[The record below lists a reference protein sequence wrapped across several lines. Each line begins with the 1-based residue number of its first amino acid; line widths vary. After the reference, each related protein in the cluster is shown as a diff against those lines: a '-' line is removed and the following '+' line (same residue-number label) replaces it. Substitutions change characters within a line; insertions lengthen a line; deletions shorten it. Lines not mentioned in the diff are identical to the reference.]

1 MIGLNIKCN
10 NSNNELWLVTSEE
23 VHHEFA
29 TIVSQFVSVA
39 TNQTETLLWEASV
52 LSETRDVA
60 AEVDRD
66 VDWVNLIEEAI
77 VLLQLV
83 FNEFLVLH
91 QVFIAK
97 IVYNELE
104 QILGEA

>member
-1 MIGLNIKCN
+1 VIGLYIECDD
-10 NSNNELWLVTSEE
+10 SNNELWLVTSEE

-52 LSETRDVA
+52 LSKTRDVA
-60 AEVDRD
+60 TEVDRD

-91 QVFIAK
+91 QVFITE
-97 IVYNELE
+97 IVDDKLE
-104 QILGEA
+104 QVLGKA